1 MQTATNHR
9 ELTQTAAD
17 GRTRTFSFHVAL
29 DGMVMQVDIR
39 DPAGKSDLASSLS
52 YHFTDAE
59 FEQFRRLTEQAV

>member
-1 MQTATNHR
+1 MQTVIPHR

-17 GRTRTFSFHVAL
+17 GRSRTFRFQVSK

-39 DPAGKSDLASSLS
+39 DPAGKLELHSSLS

-59 FEQFRRLTEQAV
+59 FEKFQQLVARA